1 MLTPGKTNSANPRG
15 LTTKEAMAT
24 LKVSHATL
32 YRLLAAG
39 KISGRKIGRSTI
51 IDADSVDRFWD
62 TLPPAK
68 FRAPREVV

>member
-1 MLTPGKTNSANPRG
+1 MT
-15 LTTKEAMAT
+15 T
-24 LKVSHATL
+24 LKISHATL

-39 KISGRKIGRSTI
+39 KITARKVGRSTI